1 MRQLLALYLILT
13 SNITLAGELPNQT
26 KVTPLNSQ
34 ELGFEIIEVDSG
46 DSETRVFKFK
56 FPATIE
62 DNCHPGRVQTF
73 LTDLNGNGIATISN
87 DYPVHEEYPQILASY
102 AADKYDMAVQVQYCC
117 TQHEFP
123 GCKEAYIVDSV
134 TNYLI
139 TRNSNRPPKA
149 AVE

>member
-56 FPATIE
+56 FPATIKMIA
-62 DNCHPGRVQTF
+62 NCIINYAILIVIHYCF
-73 LTDLNGNGIATISN
+73 NLNF
-87 DYPVHEEYPQILASY
+87 
-102 AADKYDMAVQVQYCC
+102 K
-117 TQHEFP
+117 
-123 GCKEAYIVDSV
+123 
-134 TNYLI
+134 
-139 TRNSNRPPKA
+139 
-149 AVE
+149 